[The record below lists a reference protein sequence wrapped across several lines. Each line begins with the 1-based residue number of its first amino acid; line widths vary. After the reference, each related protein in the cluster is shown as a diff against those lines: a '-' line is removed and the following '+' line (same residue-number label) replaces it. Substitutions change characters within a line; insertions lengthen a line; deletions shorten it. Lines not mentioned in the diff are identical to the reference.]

1 MINAYIA
8 WGFTAS
14 KAVKLAQVGIIQAFV
29 FDIKS
34 TNPLIFV
41 YETHIAIYVKLKM

>member
-41 YETHIAIYVKLKM
+41 YGTHIAIYAKLKM